1 MKPKKLKAGKCWGM
15 VFQERSAVDVV
26 TCDDTNY
33 RPMTFKTKAAAMEFI
48 ELFLKWERPRL
59 VRLEVREV

>member
-1 MKPKKLKAGKCWGM
+1 MKPKKLKPGKCWGM

-26 TCDDTNY
+26 TCDDSNY
-33 RPMTFKTKAAAMEFI
+33 RPMTFKTKRAAMEFI
-48 ELFLKWERPRL
+48 ELFPAWERPRL